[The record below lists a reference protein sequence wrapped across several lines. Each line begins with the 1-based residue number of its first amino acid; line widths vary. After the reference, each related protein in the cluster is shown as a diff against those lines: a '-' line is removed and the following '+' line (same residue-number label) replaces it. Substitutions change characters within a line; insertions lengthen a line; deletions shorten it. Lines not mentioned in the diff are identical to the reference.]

1 MIEAKEA
8 VEIAG
13 KFIQVI
19 MPNFGTPKLEEIEY
33 DNEADYGQGIW
44 VLTCSRDSDLKV
56 GSLEELLRRSELTKV
71 VRVSAVDG
79 RILSIKNKAA

>member
-8 VEIAG
+8 VGIAE
-13 KFIQVI
+13 KFIQAI

-33 DNEADYGQGIW
+33 IDDEYGGEW
-44 VLTCSRDSDLKV
+44 KLTFSKDSDLKP

-71 VRVSAVDG
+71 VRVSANNG